1 MAITYRVFEVGETP
15 TQIVPPS
22 VDSQKIWIQNLEP
35 SDDVPSKVRAGN
47 IYAIAQK
54 FQVSGSDNVYFSL
67 LTGSKGI
74 QFDFYRIVSEN
85 HNVTAELIEGA
96 TVTTTGNEIPAY
108 NLNRNFP
115 DTYDAEF
122 KAASAVSG
130 GTVISREVI
139 IASGSVGGVFESDK
153 ILTLK
158 PSTQYAMKFDNTES
172 GTTEMFL
179 EIGFSEI
186 YNGANNVW
194 LGSSAGSAVTLGG
207 QQMIQLD
214 IRGDEEL
221 IAVSQG
227 NTNTVVVMRQD

>member
-1 MAITYRVFEVGETP
+1 MAISTQVVTVGTAVTTIALP
-15 TQIVPPS
+15 T
-22 VDSQKIWIQNLEP
+22 VDAQNVWIENLEAG
-35 SDDVPSKVRAGN
+35 DDNASKVRAGN
-47 IYAIAQK
+47 IYAIGQK
-54 FQVSGSDNVYFSL
+54 FQVSGSDDVYFSL

-74 QFDFYRIVSEN
+74 QFDYYRIVSEN

-115 DTYDAEF
+115 DTYESEF

-139 IASGSVGGVFESDK
+139 IASGSTGGVFESSK

-158 PSTQYAMKFDNTES
+158 PNTQYAMKFDNTES

-186 YNGANNVW
+186 YNGANDVW
-194 LGSSAGSAVTLGG
+194 LNGAAGSAVRLCGG
-207 QQMIQLD
+207 EKVQLQLQQVEGITGVAT
-214 IRGDEEL
+214 REGVRV
-221 IAVSQG
+221 A
-227 NTNTVVVMRQD
+227 VMRQD

>member
-1 MAITYRVFEVGETP
+1 MTLTTQVVSVGTA
-15 TQIVPPS
+15 TTTLVPPTLDAAL
-22 VDSQKIWIQNLEP
+22 VWLHNLES
-35 SDDVPSKVRAGN
+35 SDTVTDKIRSGEILAMG
-47 IYAIAQK
+47 QK
-54 FQVSGSDNVYFSL
+54 FQVAGNTNVYFSL

-74 QFDFYRIVSEN
+74 QFDYYRIVSEN
-85 HNVTAELIEGA
+85 HNVTAELIESP

-115 DTYDAEF
+115 DTYESEF
-122 KAASAVSG
+122 KSASAVSG

-139 IASGSVGGVFESDK
+139 IASSSTGGLFESEK

-158 PSTQYAMKFDNTES
+158 PNTQYAMKFDNTES

-194 LGSSAGSAVTLGG
+194 INNSVGNAAVLRGG
-207 QQMIQLD
+207 DKIQLKLNQSEGLTATAS
-214 IRGDEEL
+214 RNGVKV
-221 IAVSQG
+221 A
-227 NTNTVVVMRQD
+227 VMRQD